1 MPPASP
7 TTPAHKPRQVV
18 DLELE
23 SVALTTSPS
32 NEAAEIFIVR
42 SKGGQMP
49 DETVELKRRLE
60 AVEADNQAKA
70 SRVEELE
77 RFKAQAEAKEER
89 NLCADIVRSVAP
101 NVAVKGV
108 DIADLV
114 YRTRKAAAAS
124 GDKTLEADLMA
135 VLRAAD
141 ASTKASAALTRTI
154 GTSETDAD
162 ASDLPAEV
170 QRAIAPHQKPGVSL
184 AVALARAA
192 SDAAKAGDNALYSA
206 LRSVKVS

>member
-7 TTPAHKPRQVV
+7 TTPARKPRQVV

-49 DETVELKRRLE
+49 ET
-60 AVEADNQAKA
+60 
-70 SRVEELE
+70 EELQRRVQALE
-77 RFKAQAEAKEER
+77 SEKAAKDAQLEELVRFKAQAEAKEER
-89 NLCADIVRSVAP
+89 NLCAEIVRSVAP

-114 YRTRKAAAAS
+114 YRTRKAAAAG

-141 ASTKASAALTRTI
+141 ASTKASAALTRTL
-154 GTSETDAD
+154 GTSEADAD

-170 QRAIAPHQKPGVSL
+170 QRAIAPPQKPGVSL

-192 SDAAKAGDNALYSA
+192 SDAVKAGDNALYAA
-206 LRSVKVS
+206 LRNVKVS

>member
-1 MPPASP
+1 M
-7 TTPAHKPRQVV
+7 
-18 DLELE
+18 
-23 SVALTTSPS
+23 ALTTSPS

-49 DETVELKRRLE
+49 ET
-60 AVEADNQAKA
+60 
-70 SRVEELE
+70 EELQRRVQALE
-77 RFKAQAEAKEER
+77 SEKAAKDAQLEELVRFKAQAEAKEER
-89 NLCADIVRSVAP
+89 NLCAEIVRSVAP

-141 ASTKASAALTRTI
+141 ASSKASAALTRTL
-154 GTSETDAD
+154 GTSEADAD

-192 SDAAKAGDNALYSA
+192 SDAVKAGDNALYAA

>member
-7 TTPAHKPRQVV
+7 TTPARKPRQVV

-49 DETVELKRRLE
+49 ET
-60 AVEADNQAKA
+60 
-70 SRVEELE
+70 EELQRRVQALE
-77 RFKAQAEAKEER
+77 SEKAAKDAQLEELVRFKAQAEAKEER
-89 NLCADIVRSVAP
+89 NLCAEIVRSVAP

-114 YRTRKAAAAS
+114 YRARKAAVAS

-141 ASTKASAALTRTI
+141 ASSKASAALTRTL
-154 GTSETDAD
+154 GTSEADAD

-192 SDAAKAGDNALYSA
+192 SDAVKAGDNALYAA
-206 LRSVKVS
+206 LRNVKVS

>member
-7 TTPAHKPRQVV
+7 TTPARKPRQVV
-18 DLELE
+18 DLELD

-49 DETVELKRRLE
+49 ET
-60 AVEADNQAKA
+60 
-70 SRVEELE
+70 EELQRRVQALE
-77 RFKAQAEAKEER
+77 SEKAAKDAQLEELVRFKAQAEAKEER
-89 NLCADIVRSVAP
+89 NLCAEIVRSVAP

-114 YRTRKAAAAS
+114 YRARKAAVAS

-141 ASTKASAALTRTI
+141 ASSKASAALTRTL
-154 GTSETDAD
+154 GTSEADAD

-192 SDAAKAGDNALYSA
+192 SDAVKAGDNALYAA
-206 LRSVKVS
+206 LRNVKVS

>member
-7 TTPAHKPRQVV
+7 TTPARKPRQVV
-18 DLELE
+18 DLELD

-49 DETVELKRRLE
+49 ET
-60 AVEADNQAKA
+60 
-70 SRVEELE
+70 EELQRRVQALE
-77 RFKAQAEAKEER
+77 SEKAAKDAQLEELVRFKAQAEAKEER
-89 NLCADIVRSVAP
+89 NLCAEIVRSVAP

-114 YRTRKAAAAS
+114 YRARKAAVAS

-141 ASTKASAALTRTI
+141 ASSKASAALTRTL

-162 ASDLPAEV
+162 ASDLPPEV

-192 SDAAKAGDNALYSA
+192 SDAVKAGDNALYAA
-206 LRSVKVS
+206 LRNVKVS